1 MIIYVQ
7 HMIHRAAILKNG
19 CHFFPAAYRQGR
31 PHRSG
36 AGMSPEHAHTQEP
49 FTTAHVSKPM
59 ETWVLP
65 PGYYENTFTRTSVP
79 SILI

>member
-7 HMIHRAAILKNG
+7 HMIYRAAILKNG

-36 AGMSPEHAHTQEP
+36 AGMSPEHVHTQEP
-49 FTTAHVSKPM
+49 FITAHVSKLM
-59 ETWVLP
+59 ETWVLL
-65 PGYYENTFTRTSVP
+65 PGYIVISW
-79 SILI
+79 